1 MECPETNLQMNF
13 FLQSLEKVLLQS
25 TSFTLREKC
34 LYSELFCPYFPT
46 RENTEQ
52 YNSEFFSR
60 PVTSGKL
67 SLCKKCPY
75 SEFF

>member
-34 LYSELFCPYFPT
+34 LYSELFCPYFPA

-52 YNSEFFSR
+52 YNSEYGHFLRSVMF
-60 PVTSGKL
+60 
-67 SLCKKCPY
+67 
-75 SEFF
+75 

>member
-34 LYSELFCPYFPT
+34 LYSELFCPYFPA
-46 RENTEQ
+46 RENTE
-52 YNSEFFSR
+52 
-60 PVTSGKL
+60 
-67 SLCKKCPY
+67 
-75 SEFF
+75 